1 MCNPGFLYQGYIS
14 YIYTYHNFH
23 PPFQPNGLRSTSW
36 TNLWR
41 WVTMASWGGQ
51 GMIRWGRLSE
61 DWTQPAP
68 KNTCIYIIYIYICI
82 YIYKLV
88 VAFKVGCLKQWNCC
102 AFLLQLMRASPVLTR
117 KRACPEIASA
127 EKTACWIVGSFIQKP
142 NVIWFQEEVSEAV
155 VLFVAKVSG
164 KSKPSYFLAW
174 LSRKQENIIGYVYRI
189 M

>member
-1 MCNPGFLYQGYIS
+1 MA
-14 YIYTYHNFH
+14 
-23 PPFQPNGLRSTSW
+23 GLRSTSW

-68 KNTCIYIIYIYICI
+68 KNTCIYIIYIYICMYNI
-82 YIYKLV
+82 YIYVCIYKLV
-88 VAFKVGCLKQWNCC
+88 VAFKVGCLKQWMCSMNFAVIIHCPYC
-102 AFLLQLMRASPVLTR
+102 SLMIHTYPKSCSSIDQRLTSP
-117 KRACPEIASA
+117 S
-127 EKTACWIVGSFIQKP
+127 ACWIVGSFIQKP
-142 NVIWFQEEVSEAV
+142 NFIVDSRRKFLKFV

-174 LSRKQENIIGYVYRI
+174 LSRKQENIIGYLYRI